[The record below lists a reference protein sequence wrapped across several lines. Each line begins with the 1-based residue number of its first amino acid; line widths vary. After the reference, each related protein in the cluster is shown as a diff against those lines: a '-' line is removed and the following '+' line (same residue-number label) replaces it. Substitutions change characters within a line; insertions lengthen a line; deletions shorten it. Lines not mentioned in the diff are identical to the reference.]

1 MVCHVRLIEKPALN
15 DPILIEGL
23 PGIGFVASIVTLHLI
38 RELNA
43 KPFAEIKSSA
53 FQDFSIS
60 TEDGGVVSS
69 ENRLYY
75 FRRGR
80 GGDLV
85 FLYGNTQALTSS
97 GQYELY
103 GCILDILQ
111 SLGGKTVITLGGMR
125 VESVSSPLK
134 VYCAATDE
142 EMLERAIKHG
152 ATVIKGGHIFGA
164 AGLLIGLGK
173 IRGMRGLCL
182 LGETTGQY
190 PDSEAAL
197 AVMEVLQNVI
207 DLDVEVGELDLKA
220 KETAGY
226 LYEFI
231 SEPRYEKGEKDDVSF
246 RWFI

>member
-1 MVCHVRLIEKPALN
+1 MVCHVRLIEKPTLN

-43 KPFAEIKSSA
+43 KPFVEIKSSA
-53 FQDFSIS
+53 FQDFSTS
-60 TEDGGVVSS
+60 TEDGGIASS
-69 ENRLYY
+69 ENKLYY
-75 FRRGR
+75 FKRRGD
-80 GGDLV
+80 GDLV
-85 FLYGNTQALTSS
+85 FLYGNTQALTPF

-103 GCILDILQ
+103 GHILDVFQ
-111 SLGGKTVITLGGMR
+111 DLGGDTVITLGGMR
-125 VESVSSPLK
+125 VETVSSPLK
-134 VYCAATDE
+134 VYCAATDKE
-142 EMLERAIKHG
+142 TLNRAIKYG

-207 DLDVEVGELDLKA
+207 DLDVKTSGLDLRA
-220 KETAGY
+220 KENLDY
-226 LYEFI
+226 LYELMG
-231 SEPRYEKGEKDDVSF
+231 ETRYEKGEKDEVSF

>member
-1 MVCHVRLIEKPALN
+1 MVCHVRFTEKPTLN

-43 KPFAEIKSSA
+43 KPFAEVKSSA
-53 FQDFSIS
+53 FQDFSTS
-60 TEDGGVVSS
+60 TEDGGVASS

-75 FRRGR
+75 FRRNR

-85 FLYGNTQALTSS
+85 FLYGNTQALTPF

-103 GCILDILQ
+103 GRILDVFQ
-111 SLGGKTVITLGGMR
+111 GFGGETVVTLGGMR

-142 EMLERAIKHG
+142 EMLNKAVKYG

-173 IRGMRGLCL
+173 LRGMHGLCL

-190 PDSEAAL
+190 PDPDAAL

-207 DLDVEVGELDLKA
+207 DLDVKVSGLDLKA
-220 KETAGY
+220 KETVDY
-226 LYEFI
+226 LYEFV
-231 SEPRYEKGEKDDVSF
+231 SEPRYEKGEKGEVSF
-246 RWFI
+246 RWSI